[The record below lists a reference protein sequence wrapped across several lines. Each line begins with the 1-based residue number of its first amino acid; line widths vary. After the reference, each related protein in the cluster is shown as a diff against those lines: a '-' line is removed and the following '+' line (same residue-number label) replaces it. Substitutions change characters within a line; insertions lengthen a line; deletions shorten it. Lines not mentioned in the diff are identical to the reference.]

1 VEEAALR
8 TRAERLGIGGRVE
21 FVPAVPS
28 TEVPVW
34 LQRLD
39 ALAVPSLT
47 MPNWKEQFGRVII
60 EAMAAAVPVV
70 GSDSGEIPRVIGD
83 AGLVTP
89 EGDAGALA
97 ETLQRLMDDETERQ
111 RLAAAGRER
120 ALAHYTWERV
130 ARQYH
135 ALYERMVG

>member
-1 VEEAALR
+1 M
-8 TRAERLGIGGRVE
+8 
-21 FVPAVPS
+21 
-28 TEVPVW
+28 PVW
-34 LQRLD
+34 SQRLD

-97 ETLQRLMDDETERQ
+97 EALQLLMDDEAERQ
-111 RLAAAGRER
+111 RLALRGASGRWRTTPGSGWRGSIMGCIGRCWGEEGRTVPLPGAGR
-120 ALAHYTWERV
+120 
-130 ARQYH
+130 
-135 ALYERMVG
+135 G